1 MCLQKQCTPTGLAL
15 TNAKEVLDIL
25 AQVQVEGGAGGTG
38 LEVVLRKWLENLV
51 HFSGHDAIRQN
62 GQYSTGTLD
71 LDRINRQLFP
81 FLKVAFLP
89 QIEHTHLDGKIEVFE
104 DEDARQDAEPAPCG
118 ARLKSTQRRREAQE
132 SEHEESHSIQSRAP
146 IALERRVAH
155 DRARRLPLKSKKFL
169 HDRTNKVDKTKEIKR
184 QEVVAN
190 GGWIKQATQQ
200 ELAVQITRKPGLQAV
215 AKKMRKPEQQAPVKE
230 TRKHSGHLAGP
241 KNHEW
246 TSKANEA

>member
-38 LEVVLRKWLENLV
+38 LEVVLRKWLENSV
-51 HFSGHDAIRQN
+51 HFSGYDAIRQN
-62 GQYSTGTLD
+62 GQYSAGTLD
-71 LDRINRQLFP
+71 LYRFNRQLFP
-81 FLKVAFLP
+81 FLEVAFLS
-89 QIEHTHLDGKIEVFE
+89 QIEHTHLDSKIEVFG
-104 DEDARQDAEPAPCG
+104 DKDARQDAEPAPAG
-118 ARLKSTQRRREAQE
+118 ARLRSTQRRREAQE
-132 SEHEESHSIQSRAP
+132 S
-146 IALERRVAH
+146 AH
-155 DRARRLPLKSKKFL
+155 DRARRLPLESKKFL
-169 HDRTNKVDKTKEIKR
+169 HDRTDKVGKTKEIKR
-184 QEVVAN
+184 QEVVAD